1 MSCVWLVH
9 PFVSSHKCAPKG
21 NTILIDP
28 CPHHLTQNSV
38 LSYHLLF
45 QDSTWEFLGSIF
57 YGESFSSRLEEHVMG
72 LLLKL
77 LMNLLVPSWG
87 FFSWFCMFS
96 KYENHSTHI
105 RVSTCFTESVKHAS
119 IALTVPLDLCH
130 TPLAS
135 KCPHYGNG
143 SCYSNSGNCVPRNIS
158 FLPQPPGCYLPLFY
172 KWGSWR
178 TEKLPTCLRSIS

>member
-1 MSCVWLVH
+1 MCSKGKYNFNWSLPAPSH
-9 PFVSSHKCAPKG
+9 AELRPFISSALPRF
-21 NTILIDP
+21 
-28 CPHHLTQNSV
+28 HLRV
-38 LSYHLLF
+38 FRKHFLRGKLLF
-45 QDSTWEFLGSIF
+45 SARRACDAII
-57 YGESFSSRLEEHVMG
+57 V
-72 LLLKL
+72 KL
-77 LMNLLVPSWG
+77 LTNLLAPSWG

-130 TPLAS
+130 TLLAS
-135 KCPHYGNG
+135 KYPHYGNG
-143 SCYSNSGNCVPRNIS
+143 SCYTNSGNCVPRNIS

-178 TEKLPTCLRSIS
+178 TEKLPTCLRSNS